1 MTDLN
6 VENSI
11 RLDKWLWAARFFKT
25 RALATHAV
33 QGGKVH
39 INGDR
44 TKPSRSVY
52 AGDEISV
59 TRGQQRM
66 TVTVLSVSAQRGPAL
81 EAQKLYAE
89 TEASREKR
97 ELEAEQR
104 RLLNNMIP
112 QAQGRP
118 TKRQRN
124 QIRQFI
130 RKD

>member
-1 MTDLN
+1 MTTHNTD
-6 VENSI
+6 SI

-25 RALATHAV
+25 RAVATHSV

-44 TKPSRSVY
+44 VKPSRSVY
-52 AGDEISV
+52 VGDVVSV

-66 TVTVLSVSAQRGPAL
+66 TVTVLCVSRRRGPAI

-89 TEASREKR
+89 TEVSREKR
-97 ELEAEQR
+97 ELEIEQR

-118 TKRQRN
+118 TKRQRHK
-124 QIRQFI
+124 IRQFI